1 MPPANVPNSYH
12 SSQTDTITK
21 SDTHRSSEQTVT
33 TETCRITETTMRM
46 EHKSPLPDI
55 EFNPSPRPFEVK
67 ENLDIHTKPYAGN
80 SNHNK
85 YMTDISYAAVPQHQQ
100 HTQSPQNHTEL
111 DHLMC
116 TTTGTLDQKY
126 KTYEA
131 ATQKPP
137 QIEGGPNHLYTN
149 SVVFNE
155 EPMTAKT
162 NCSSVFDKMK
172 QIEKG
177 ANDEPAYKP
186 FKIGPIWN
194 APNEIPIAPNNF
206 DNKQS
211 ETAISVTPTYQN
223 GTTTPNPLS
232 ETIEQFSS
240 KIHEFEKCHWSNDSD
255 LKAPAL
261 VKHVT
266 PIIRPNDAPINEQ
279 PEPISVPLNLQ
290 PGEPPE
296 LCFAPRVSSDRRSSL
311 MEKIEKTLEMDLE
324 KGPTKVLPHSVR
336 MIPPSPPP
344 PPPPSTLTTDH
355 FECSKHIIKQI
366 KPYDINK
373 PNKNI
378 NHIKNTFY
386 ENTTPPLHRNTFVH
400 VPTPTKAPEK
410 VRLWS
415 VCSCLCVYSFVCL
428 YKLQMFLKQYINR
441 SSSIK
446 LAIIGELIQESS
458 QIP

>member
-1 MPPANVPNSYH
+1 MQKQTTNEIVPPANVPNSYH

-21 SDTHRSSEQTVT
+21 SDTHRTSSEQTVH

-55 EFNPSPRPFEVK
+55 EFNPSPRPFEIK

-80 SNHNK
+80 NIHNK
-85 YMTDISYAAVPQHQQ
+85 YMTDISYAVPQNHQQ
-100 HTQSPQNHTEL
+100 LTQPPQNHTEL
-111 DHLMC
+111 DHFKC
-116 TTTGTLDQKY
+116 TAETLENQKY

-137 QIEGGPNHLYTN
+137 HIEMANNFYTN
-149 SVVFNE
+149 NVTFNDV
-155 EPMTAKT
+155 PMTAKS
-162 NCSSVFDKMK
+162 NCGSVFDKVK
-172 QIEKG
+172 QIEKCED
-177 ANDEPAYKP
+177 DEPAYKP
-186 FKIGPIWN
+186 CKIGPTWN
-194 APNEIPIAPNNF
+194 PPNEFPTVQYNIDKP
-206 DNKQS
+206 
-211 ETAISVTPTYQN
+211 ISVTPTYQN
-223 GTTTPNPLS
+223 GKITPNPLN
-232 ETIEQFSS
+232 ETIEKFSS

-261 VKHVT
+261 VKHIT
-266 PIIRPNDAPINEQ
+266 PFIKPTDAPIREQ
-279 PEPISVPLNLQ
+279 QEPISVPLDLQ

-296 LCFAPRVSSDRRSSL
+296 LCFAPRVSSERKSSL

-324 KGPTKVLPHSVR
+324 RGPTKVLPHSVR

-344 PPPPSTLTTDH
+344 PPPPPPQPSTLSTEH
-355 FECSKHIIKQI
+355 FECSRHIIKQI

-400 VPTPTKAPEK
+400 VPTPKAPEK

-415 VCSCLCVYSFVCL
+415 VCLFVSVCFVSL
-428 YKLQMFLKQYINR
+428 FV
-441 SSSIK
+441 
-446 LAIIGELIQESS
+446 
-458 QIP
+458 QIVNVSKTKH